1 MLLNDLIKH
10 LQLVQKDYGNV
21 PVVLSTDSEG
31 NSFGTTDKQISV
43 CPVMNNKDK
52 VIGVAIFP
60 FEEGYY
66 EVEDAIKESRK

>member
-1 MLLNDLIKH
+1 MKLNEFIETLQVIK
-10 LQLVQKDYGNV
+10 KDYGNV

-66 EVEDAIKESRK
+66 NSIEAVQADRG

>member
-1 MLLNDLIKH
+1 MKINDLMTRLISI
-10 LQLVQKDYGNV
+10 QKDYGNV

-66 EVEDAIKESRK
+66 DSIEAVQADRS

>member
-1 MLLNDLIKH
+1 MKINDLMTRLISI
-10 LQLVQKDYGNV
+10 QKDYGNV

-31 NSFGTTDKQISV
+31 NRFGTTDKQISV

-66 EVEDAIKESRK
+66 DSIEAVQADRS